1 MLYGSESFIKR
12 EGNENFDVS
21 MECFDGAEMCE
32 LVGTYILS
40 QLNTVFENENVGLY
54 RDDGIGIFRDF
65 SGQEVERKRK
75 ASIKKQIPISIS
87 KRISKLSS
95 NEETF
100 NNNIRT
106 YSDALKKCGFQEKPV
121 FIPETP
127 SDPQANERRKRRRK
141 IMWFNPRYSMNVKTN
156 ISKIFLNLLHKHFP
170 PTHLFHKIFNKNTV
184 KISYS
189 CMCNMNSIISAHN
202 RSILN
207 PPKTSY
213 GCNCRDDTNCPLQ
226 NQCLTPNIVY

>member
-1 MLYGSESFIKR
+1 MGY
-12 EGNENFDVS
+12 
-21 MECFDGAEMCE
+21 FDGAEMCE

-40 QLNTVFENENVGLY
+40 QLNTVFENENFDLY
-54 RDDGIGIFRDF
+54 RDDGIGIFRNF
-65 SGQEVERKRK
+65 SGLEIERKRK
-75 ASIKKQIPISIS
+75 ASIKKQIPVSIS
-87 KRISKLSS
+87 KRISKLPS

-106 YSDALKKCGFQEKPV
+106 YSDALKKCGFLENPV

-127 SDPQANERRKRRRK
+127 SDPHANDRRKRRRK

-156 ISKIFLNLLHKHFP
+156 IGKIFLNLLHKHFP

-189 CMCNMNSIISAHN
+189 CMRNMNSIISAHN

-207 PPKTSY
+207 PPKTNC
-213 GCNCRDDTNCPLQ
+213 GCNCRDDTNFPLE